1 MSKPDVRQL
10 IPVALQLINTFGV
23 EDASVSLASGPGGV
37 LRVRVEFRDV
47 ALRAGRFDGVHV
59 DEGLIHI
66 EGLDPAA
73 DPKAMVE
80 GATIRIERLLIR
92 VSASLVNR
100 LLDSEFLQAEIRKKA
115 PVEVRNL
122 ALTFAD
128 QRVIFRGELKKG
140 LTFSFM
146 VELFLEAV
154 NNRLRIVFENFW
166 AAEMVP
172 MPGFLRKL
180 VMSVVRSQVEGRRE
194 LQGLVSITDDYVL
207 INPWPKVP
215 LQLDAEFTRFGVE
228 GHYFVVEMGPS
239 ASGRRPM
246 AAPSAAA
253 PTGPTPA
260 PAPAP
265 PAAVTRPVPP
275 LPTPAPIPHAV
286 PPAPAGVEPSGPGG
300 A

>member
-23 EDASVSLASGPGGV
+23 EDASVTLTSGPGGV
-37 LRVRVEFRDV
+37 LRVRIEFRDV

-66 EGLDPAA
+66 DGLDPAA
-73 DPKAMVE
+73 EPKAMVE
-80 GATIRIERLLIR
+80 GATIRVERLLVR

-100 LLDSEFLQAEIRKKA
+100 LLDSEFVQAEIRKKS

-180 VMSVVRSQVEGRRE
+180 VMSVARSQVEGRRE

-239 ASGRRPM
+239 MTGRRPV
-246 AAPSAAA
+246 AAPAAA
-253 PTGPTPA
+253 VPAGPTPA
-260 PAPAP
+260 PAPPMA
-265 PAAVTRPVPP
+265 TRPVPP
-275 LPTPAPIPHAV
+275 LPTPAPVPHPIP
-286 PPAPAGVEPSGPGG
+286 PPAPGAPGP
-300 A
+300 AQA